1 MSSITSKKEPADAKA
16 RAFPRT
22 RVLEMLREELTEL
35 EDNARLLKGDWE
47 PSIDSLQLVEV
58 VLKIEKLIGC
68 RLRPEDII
76 RRGGYGS
83 VDAGLDDMT
92 SKIEARWR
100 ERMGR

>member
-1 MSSITSKKEPADAKA
+1 MSAVITRKPAEAKT

-22 RVLEMLREELTEL
+22 RVLEVLREELTEL
-35 EDNARLLKGDWE
+35 EDNARLLKGEWE
-47 PSIDSLQLVEV
+47 PSIDSLQLVAV
-58 VLKIEKLIGC
+58 VLKIENLVGC

-92 SKIEARWR
+92 SKIEIQWR
-100 ERMGR
+100 EQKGC